1 MNIKQIA
8 SVLLCIWV
16 FGDVGLYSQIGS
28 ISNLPTNY
36 TQPQSGG
43 GIHGD
48 IRTGIGYA
56 SIHGDPHLALTF
68 SPQFQIGKLSAA
80 FDIELYF
87 KDQLRFRDDM
97 YDSNPGWL
105 RIIRHIYWGSPS
117 ETLHTGVGS
126 LYNINFGSGLLLSN
140 FTNASNY
147 DEREFGFLFDLNYS
161 SSSVEVFINDIFD
174 PEIYGGRFGLAPL
187 ANVQAPLIN
196 TWEIGVTAVQDTS
209 PNPNGE
215 GTIKHDDTITGIGF
229 DTSLSPIRTNNF
241 LWKIFAQHAF
251 YEDYGSANSLGS
263 SITLPGLTSFL
274 DLELMY
280 EARFVEE
287 KFIAGLFNPTYELH
301 RRRDGIHNLLDG
313 VQEEGANH
321 FIQARMSILDE
332 LHFIANYSTPVESD
346 AQGIFNFE
354 ANIPDFFEP
363 FAFSASF
370 TKTNMDN
377 FGDVTDIDEHTR
389 IQALADWQM
398 TQLFYLSL
406 LYRAHWRETSSTT
419 KHYDKQET
427 VSPQLSFRYAF

>member
-1 MNIKQIA
+1 MKIKHTV
-8 SVLLCIWV
+8 SVLLSFWI
-16 FGDVGLYSQIGS
+16 FGDVGLFSQTGAIAG
-28 ISNLPTNY
+28 LPLNY
-36 TQPQSGG
+36 TQPQGG
-43 GIHGD
+43 SGIHGD

-87 KDQLRFRDDM
+87 KDQLKFRDDM

-140 FTNASNY
+140 YTNASNY
-147 DEREFGFLFDLNYS
+147 DEREFGFLFDLNYTS
-161 SSSVEVFINDIFD
+161 SSFELFVNDIFD

-187 ANVQAPLIN
+187 AHVRAPLIN

-209 PNPNGE
+209 PGPHRFSR
-215 GTIKHDDTITGIGF
+215 HDDTLTGIGF

-251 YEDYGSANSLGS
+251 YEDYGSANSLGT

-280 EARFVEE
+280 EARFVED
-287 KFIAGLFNPTYELH
+287 KFIPGLLNPTYELQ
-301 RRRDGIHNLLDG
+301 RRRDGIHNLLAG
-313 VQEEGANH
+313 AQNGANH
-321 FIQARMSILDE
+321 FMQARMSLLEE

-346 AQGIFNFE
+346 AQGILHFE

-363 FAFSASF
+363 FAFSAAF

-377 FGDVTDIDEHTR
+377 FGDVTDIDEHAR
-389 IQALADWQM
+389 IQALADWQI

-406 LYRAHWRETSSTT
+406 LYRAHWRETTT
-419 KHYDKQET
+419 NKYDKQET